1 MVPSGVSFMGLS
13 EHFLKVLSGSERA
26 KHLVPFLLI
35 PYEIVNAD
43 SDALVRLPA
52 FADLVHEDGNVVR
65 IDLDALARIRRPNL
79 AYSFLDDPPPVG
91 GSENIEVGTSIHPL
105 ACEIYE
111 NEEGPSAGN
120 APTTGPAPTLLPFD
134 FETDELPSFG
144 ESEKVSSL
152 LIPEGQL
159 GVDVSSAKLRR
170 DRVLCGET

>member
-1 MVPSGVSFMGLS
+1 MGW
-13 EHFLKVLSGSERA
+13 LSGSERA

-65 IDLDALARIRRPNL
+65 IDLDALARIRRPKL
-79 AYSFLDDPPPVG
+79 AYSFLDDTPPVG
-91 GSENIEVGTSIHPL
+91 GSEDVEVGTSIYRL
-105 ACEIYE
+105 ACEI
-111 NEEGPSAGN
+111 NKDQKGVSAGN
-120 APTTGPAPTLLPFD
+120 APTTRPAPALLPFD

-170 DRVLCGET
+170 DSVLSGET